1 MPAFQCNFCNNMRRS
16 EVEKNRSLF
25 CNLIWTKELQPI
37 ATDRIWQYFGL
48 ESCYLVIKRLPS
60 IALHVFFLTFHDLPL
75 PSMTLLAS
83 LRPSCPSWLF
93 RRVWRSVA
101 RINGSLMS
109 HKLDSKLPLSPLTYG
124 REVTMPWKGGN
135 RKQSFFLGHLGN
147 RMRQGFG
154 YWQAILAFIFSPCVG
169 TGRQTMTSGEADR
182 HWSPY

>member
-1 MPAFQCNFCNNMRRS
+1 MRRS

-25 CNLIWTKELQPI
+25 CNLIWTKELQPT

-60 IALHVFFLTFHDLPL
+60 IALHVFPNLPWSSIAFHDLACLFAPIL
-75 PSMTLLAS
+75 SLLAF
-83 LRPSCPSWLF
+83 CQ
-93 RRVWRSVA
+93 SVAQCYLA

-109 HKLDSKLPLSPLTYG
+109 HKFDSKLPLSPLTYG
-124 REVTMPWKGGN
+124 WKVAVPCKGGN

-154 YWQAILAFIFSPCVG
+154 YWQTILAFNFFVCLC
-169 TGRQTMTSGEADR
+169 GEAHNDKWGGR
-182 HWSPY
+182 PSLVTILNKMALEP